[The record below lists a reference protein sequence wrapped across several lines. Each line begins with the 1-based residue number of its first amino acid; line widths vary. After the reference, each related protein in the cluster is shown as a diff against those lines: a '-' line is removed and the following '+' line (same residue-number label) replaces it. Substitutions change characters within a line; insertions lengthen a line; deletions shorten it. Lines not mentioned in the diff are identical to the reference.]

1 MKVNNP
7 NAKTGAQ
14 TAKING
20 ILPVW
25 PKARERSL
33 K

>member
-14 TAKING
+14 TANIRG
-20 ILPVW
+20 ILSVC
-25 PKARERSL
+25 PKAKDKSL